1 MESSGRQERFR
12 RNGAL
17 YEGSG
22 VDWPWGQGLKHR
34 QDGLFL
40 KSECKVWAQFGLPA
54 KETSWIFG
62 TEIRGKNNECGN
74 AGIPFKANNR

>member
-17 YEGSG
+17 YEGLG

-40 KSECKVWAQFGLPA
+40 KSECGSVWVASKGDQLDIWDRNPGQA
-54 KETSWIFG
+54 
-62 TEIRGKNNECGN
+62 
-74 AGIPFKANNR
+74 